1 MTSCIYLSGLVF
13 SLNANCMCVCMYVC
27 ICVWVKTYK
36 GVRIKLYNLTESTY
50 DNTFSLATYIFLCIS
65 SKTIISY
72 MLTTVF
78 SYLGFLLISS
88 VMALLAWIIHMNLSN
103 FHCDLQ
109 IYTWFISKCTMPLVC
124 HFYIENK
131 AANSWNNWC
140 HKKQRHLP
148 YFFTWIST
156 FIFHLV
162 LDSALLIYPWETT
175 ELSICT

>member
-27 ICVWVKTYK
+27 ICVCVKAYK
-36 GVRIKLYNLTESTY
+36 GARIKLYNLSESTY

-88 VMALLAWIIHMNLSN
+88 VMALLA
-103 FHCDLQ
+103 
-109 IYTWFISKCTMPLVC
+109 
-124 HFYIENK
+124 
-131 AANSWNNWC
+131 
-140 HKKQRHLP
+140 
-148 YFFTWIST
+148 
-156 FIFHLV
+156 
-162 LDSALLIYPWETT
+162 
-175 ELSICT
+175 

>member
-103 FHCDLQ
+103 FHCDLH
-109 IYTWFISKCTMPLVC
+109 IYTWFISKCTMPLVSIFILKTKQQTHEIIGVIKNRGTC
-124 HFYIENK
+124 H
-131 AANSWNNWC
+131 
-140 HKKQRHLP
+140 
-148 YFFTWIST
+148 T
-156 FIFHLV
+156 FSL
-162 LDSALLIYPWETT
+162 E
-175 ELSICT
+175 